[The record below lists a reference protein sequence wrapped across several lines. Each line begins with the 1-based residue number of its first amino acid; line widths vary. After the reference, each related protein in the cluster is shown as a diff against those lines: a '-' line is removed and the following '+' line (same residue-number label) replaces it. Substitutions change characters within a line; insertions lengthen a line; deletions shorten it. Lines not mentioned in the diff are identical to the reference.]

1 MQDFGDGPGG
11 AVYQQRLNVILRYFR
26 KIYPDDFYNQFT
38 AFGHDISDILQ
49 QIESESTPMA
59 TVVVGSEEQDQDE
72 PDTSAVADE
81 ESEENPAAN
90 KDQQEITASD
100 KVQEEVRNNP
110 TAVRKFFKGLWKSK
124 NHEMDLQEVGIH
136 HAEGGSSSMRQIKS
150 GLLRLF
156 RR

>member
-11 AVYQQRLNVILRYFR
+11 AVYQQRLNDILRYFR

-38 AFGHDISDILQ
+38 AFGHVISDILQ
-49 QIESESTPMA
+49 QMESESTPMA
-59 TVVVGSEEQDQDE
+59 TVVVGSEEQNQDE

-81 ESEENPAAN
+81 ETEENPAGN
-90 KDQQEITASD
+90 
-100 KVQEEVRNNP
+100 RNNP